1 MRDARLRWRW
11 LWVLLLLWPALA
23 LAEPRTALVVGNA
36 GYRDSPLNNPVND
49 ARDMSEALRAL
60 GFEVIQQEN
69 VDKRGFDAAV
79 SDFAR
84 QLQQRGGVGLFYY
97 SGHGAQVRGEN
108 YLIPVNATI
117 NSEADVEYEAVN
129 AGRVLRNM
137 EQAGNGLNI
146 VVLDACR
153 NNPYRGWYRSEGSKG
168 LARMDAPTGSII
180 AYATAPG
187 TVAADG
193 AGRNSPYTAQLLPAM
208 RAPGVG
214 IEQLFKQVRIQ
225 VAKATDNRQ
234 VPWESSSL
242 MGDFFFVPPTSPAE
256 GNQPQAGQV
265 FRDTLSDGTRGPAMV
280 VIPAG
285 EFQMGSPEGEAGR
298 NSDERRHRVKIGQAF
313 ALGQYEVTV
322 GEFKRFAEATSYR
335 TDAEKNAGGKE
346 GCLIAY
352 REGSQSKYGYQAG
365 YSWKNPN
372 FKQGDDH
379 PVVCV
384 SWNDAVAYVK
394 WLSKEMGQSYRLP
407 TEAEWEYA
415 ARAGTTG
422 ARYWGDD
429 PNQACRYASV
439 ADQTAKQTFLD
450 LAIHECTDSY
460 VYTAPVGAFQPN
472 SWKLYDMLGNVW
484 EWTCSVYSKDYDGP
498 EQKCADKNTTD
509 SLVVR
514 GGSWNFDPVV
524 VRSARR
530 WDVPTPRYC
539 FLGFRLARSL

>member
-1 MRDARLRWRW
+1 MHDARLRWRW
-11 LWVLLLLWPALA
+11 LWLLLLLLLWPALA

-49 ARDMSEALRAL
+49 ARDVAEALRAM
-60 GFEVIQQEN
+60 GFEVIQREN
-69 VDKRGFDAAV
+69 LDKRGFDAAV
-79 SDFAR
+79 SNFAR

-108 YLIPVNATI
+108 YLIPVNAAI
-117 NSEADVEYEAVN
+117 QSEADVEYEAVN

-153 NNPYRGWYRSEGSKG
+153 NNPYRGWYRSEGNKG

-208 RAPGVG
+208 RAPGLG

-242 MGDFFFVPPTSPAE
+242 MGDFFFVPPALPAPPAPTPGPVAGTSVPSPSRPAVPQEAPAE
-256 GNQPQAGQV
+256 GSRPQPGQV

-285 EFQMGSPEGEAGR
+285 EFWMGSPDNEKGR
-298 NSDERRHRVKIGQAF
+298 NSDERQHMVRIGKSF
-313 ALGQYEVTV
+313 AIGQYEVTFD
-322 GEFKRFAEATSYR
+322 EYDRFCAATGQ
-335 TDAEKNAGGKE
+335 EN
-346 GCLIAY
+346 L
-352 REGSQSKYGYQAG
+352 
-365 YSWKNPN
+365 
-372 FKQGDDH
+372 GDNGWGRGTR
-379 PVVCV
+379 PVINVN
-384 SWNDAVAYVK
+384 WNDAIAYAE
-394 WLSKEMGQSYRLP
+394 WLSRQTGQQYRLP

-415 ARAGTTG
+415 CRGG
-422 ARYWGDD
+422 IEGERYCGGNEVD
-429 PNQACRYASV
+429 RV
-439 ADQTAKQTFLD
+439 AWYGGNSGGKMQ
-450 LAIHECTDSY
+450 
-460 VYTAPVGAFQPN
+460 PVGQKAANRFD
-472 SWKLYDMLGNVW
+472 LYDMSGNVC
-484 EWTCSVYSKDYDGP
+484 EWTCSLYDKDYGGA
-498 EQKCADKNTTD
+498 EQKCTTD
-509 SLVVR
+509 TGGTRAVR
-514 GGSWNFDPVV
+514 GGAWGYSPAV
-524 VRSARR
+524 VRSALRNWGDDLAHR
-530 WDVPTPRYC
+530 NLNW
-539 FLGFRLARSL
+539 GFRLARSL